1 MPIGNMFQK
10 NPQMQTF
17 SEIRV
22 FAARIGT
29 LRSILLHLA
38 LLLAFGIWVPRMK
51 GVDFLDA
58 PVLGAYACLGLI
70 FAGPAAAQASADGA
84 RSFRQAKARILVSIL
99 YGEVVVA
106 VLLGAGIATVYLTN
120 RGSFVPTPDWGLL
133 AKSALFGLGASAML
147 ASMAAWIT
155 VDFSRRTAMIC
166 LRLLFLGLIV
176 LYFYRGQW
184 LPDVGLAGAAVCLA
198 ISTVFI
204 ALLRRA
210 CLSPEWKA

>member
-22 FAARIGT
+22 FAVRIGT

-38 LLLAFGIWVPRMK
+38 LLIAFGIWVPRMK
-51 GVDFLDA
+51 GVDFLDT

-84 RSFRQAKARILVSIL
+84 RSFAQAKARILVSIL
-99 YGEVVVA
+99 YGEVVVS

-120 RGSFVPTPDWGLL
+120 RSSFVPTPDWGLL
-133 AKSALFGLGASAML
+133 AKSAVFGLGGSAML
-147 ASMAAWIT
+147 ASMAVWIT
-155 VDFSRRTAMIC
+155 VDFSRRAAMIC
-166 LRLLFLGLIV
+166 LRLVFLALIV

-198 ISTVFI
+198 VSAVFI